1 MPRMALDLNNE
12 EDRQHVKAQWRVAT
26 GLVPGEPNEGL
37 TSQLLATPAR
47 LADYD
52 DSGWDVCGPTSGRAF
67 PWALPLPGTASP
79 LSCPRG

>member
-47 LADYD
+47 RTTMTRAGMYGL
-52 DSGWDVCGPTSGRAF
+52 TSGRAF